1 MEETASYRALITF
14 SQRLSW
20 FLGQALRL
28 RLAVRAVYPR
38 GPLRRRPDEAL
49 ILAPT
54 HEHVLDPWLAVI
66 AFDYRTWRSLAPVRV
81 LGTRDWAGWY
91 HRFRWL
97 FRGLYRLYGVA
108 ELPPRSRHATREE
121 KLRGLLDA
129 LARGEVVAL
138 FPEGHV
144 REPGEPPVRPF
155 EPGIAFLHR
164 RSGAPVVPMAI
175 RLDPPHRR
183 PRFTLIVGA
192 PVAIPEGLGLDES
205 AEWLRLRAREL
216 YEQSPP
222 AVAPIEG

>member
-1 MEETASYRALITF
+1 MAESVGYRALITF
-14 SQRLSW
+14 THRLSW

-28 RLAVRAVYPR
+28 RFEVRAVYPR
-38 GPLRRRPDEAL
+38 GPLRRRPGEAL
-49 ILAPT
+49 ILALT

-81 LGTRDWAGWY
+81 LGTRDWTGWY

-108 ELPPRSRHATREE
+108 ELPPRSRRAPREE

-129 LARGEVVAL
+129 LARGEVVAI

-155 EPGIAFLHR
+155 EPGIAVLHR

-183 PRFTLIVGA
+183 LRFTLIVGT
-192 PVAIPEGLGLDES
+192 PVAIPEGLEPEES
-205 AEWLRLRAREL
+205 AEWLRQRAREL
-216 YEQSPP
+216 YEHSPP
-222 AVAPIEG
+222 AVAPSEG